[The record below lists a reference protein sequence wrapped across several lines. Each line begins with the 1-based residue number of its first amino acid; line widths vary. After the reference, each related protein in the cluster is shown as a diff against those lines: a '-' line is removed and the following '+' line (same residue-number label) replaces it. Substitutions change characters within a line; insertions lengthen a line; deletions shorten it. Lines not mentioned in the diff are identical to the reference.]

1 MSLHLLRPFS
11 NWRDGR
17 IKTVDEAEKFVDAV
31 RAAGYERFYTWTRRR
46 IAREDELA
54 SGSVYFV
61 MRRTL
66 FRMPFIEVEREEH
79 HYSIAMEPRLI
90 RVEPLYVGFLR
101 GWRYLERDN
110 APKDLHT
117 SMPADLA
124 SAADKEFERLLDEHI
139 ENAY

>member
-17 IKTVDEAEKFVDAV
+17 VKTVDEAEQFVDAV

-54 SGSVYFV
+54 GGSVYFV
-61 MRRTL
+61 KRQTL

-79 HYSIAMEPRLI
+79 YYSIAMEPRLI

-101 GWRYLERDN
+101 GWRYLERDK
-110 APKDLHT
+110 APADLVA
-117 SMPADLA
+117 SMPADLQRQA
-124 SAADKEFERLLDEHI
+124 EAAFEAAHAL
-139 ENAY
+139 